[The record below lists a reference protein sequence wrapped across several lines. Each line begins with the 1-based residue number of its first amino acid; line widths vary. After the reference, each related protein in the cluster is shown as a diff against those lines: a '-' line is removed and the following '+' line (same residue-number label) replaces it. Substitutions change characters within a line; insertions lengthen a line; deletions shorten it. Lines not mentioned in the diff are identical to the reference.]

1 MHDMTRLKH
10 SIRRFA
16 RDEAGGSFI
25 IETVIMLP
33 LLLWALMAMIVY
45 WDAYRSI
52 NRLDKANYA
61 LADTLSRQNAPM
73 PVASVAKWDDL
84 VNYML
89 DSDQIAAV
97 RVTSYHWVED
107 NAQFEVLWSR
117 SVGGSR
123 PEWTTATLQDVAS
136 QIPIMDAGEYGI
148 LTETWVEYE
157 PSLKV
162 LFMDTVGVGPMT
174 LTKFTPTPARFSP
187 LCLVGMTAAECTG

>member
-1 MHDMTRLKH
+1 MDEMSSLKQ
-10 SIRRFA
+10 SLRRFA
-16 RDEAGGSFI
+16 RDEAGGSFVL
-25 IETVIMLP
+25 ETIIMLP

-61 LADTLSRQNAPM
+61 LADTLSRQNEQMA
-73 PVASVAKWDDL
+73 VASVEKWDDL

-89 DSDQIAAV
+89 DGDQTAAV
-97 RVTSYHWVED
+97 RVTSYHFVDET
-107 NAQFEVLWSR
+107 NQFEVLWSR

-123 PEWTTATLQDVAS
+123 PEWTTTTLQDVAS

-157 PSLKV
+157 PKLNV
-162 LFMDTVGVGPMT
+162 VFMDTVGVGPMT
-174 LTKFTPTPARFSP
+174 LTKFTPTPARFGP
-187 LCLVGMTAAECTG
+187 LCLIGMTAAQCTG

>member
-1 MHDMTRLKH
+1 MRNLKNTL
-10 SIRRFA
+10 RRFA
-16 RDEAGGSFI
+16 RDDAGGSFI
-25 IETVIMLP
+25 LETVIMLP

-52 NRLDKANYA
+52 NKLDKANYA

-89 DSDQIAAV
+89 DNDQTASV
-97 RVTSYHWVED
+97 RVTSYHWVQA
-107 NAQFEVLWSR
+107 NNRFEVLWSR
-117 SVGGSR
+117 SVGSAR

-148 LTETWVEYE
+148 LTETWIEYE
-157 PSLKV
+157 PKLNV
-162 LFMDTVGVGPMT
+162 VFMDTVGVGAMT

-187 LCLVGMTAAECTG
+187 LCLVGMTAAQCTG

>member
-1 MHDMTRLKH
+1 MRSPKH
-10 SIRRFA
+10 ALRRFA

-25 IETVIMLP
+25 LETIIMLP

-61 LADTLSRQNAPM
+61 LADTLSRQNSPM
-73 PVASVAKWDDL
+73 PVASVAQFDDL

-89 DSDQIAAV
+89 DDDQIASV

-107 NAQFEVLWSR
+107 NNRFEVLWSR
-117 SVGGSR
+117 SVGSAR
-123 PEWTTATLQDVAS
+123 PQWTTATLQNVAS
-136 QIPIMDAGEYGI
+136 QIPMMDAGEYGI

-157 PSLKV
+157 PKLNV

-187 LCLVGMTAAECTG
+187 LCLVGMPAVECTG